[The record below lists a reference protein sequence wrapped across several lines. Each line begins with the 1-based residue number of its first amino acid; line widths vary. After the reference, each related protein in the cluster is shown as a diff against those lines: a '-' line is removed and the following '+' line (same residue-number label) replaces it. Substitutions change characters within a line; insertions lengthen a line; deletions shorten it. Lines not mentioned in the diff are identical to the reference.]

1 MSLKGKRIAFLIGP
15 AFQDE
20 EGTEPRKYLVGKGAE
35 VVYIGPQK
43 TVYRGKYGRAKVKV
57 DKTFDRVRPDEFDAV
72 IIPGG
77 SAPEHLRVEKVAVN
91 FVRDFIE
98 LGRPLAAICHGP
110 QMLISA
116 DSLKGRTITCYEGI
130 RDDVKLAG
138 AKYVDEPVVVD
149 GNLITSRKPSDI
161 PMFNEAIYEALK
173 SKD

>member
-1 MSLKGKRIAFLIGP
+1 MSLKSKRIAFLIGP

-20 EGTEPRKYLVGKGAE
+20 EGTEPKKYLMSKGAE
-35 VVYIGPQK
+35 VVYVSPQK
-43 TVYRGKYGRAKVKV
+43 TVYRGKYGRAKVRA

-77 SAPEHLRVEKVAVN
+77 SAPEHLRVEEKAVN
-91 FVRDFIE
+91 FVRDFMK